1 MKILLLSLILISL
14 AIGEQETIINIIS
27 PPELKEEY
35 EAHGFSFKIM
45 FYFIIK
51 GFNGSAAAFGFN
63 PYGNIILGS
72 GHLASPANACKPLTP
87 PFYDEEWD
95 YTPIMV
101 IERGSCSFVTK
112 AYYAQIVG
120 ARLVII
126 IDNKALE
133 DVDTIIMSDDGH
145 GYPHFSIF

>member
-1 MKILLLSLILISL
+1 MKH
-14 AIGEQETIINIIS
+14 TV
-27 PPELKEEY
+27 P
-35 EAHGFSFKIM
+35 FFKIM

-133 DVDTIIMSDDGH
+133 DVDKVIMSDDGH